1 MPDNEREITLGVL
14 NAVHENAQVTQ
25 RSMASELGI
34 ALGLAN
40 AYLKRC
46 AKKGLIKI
54 QQIPANRYAYYL
66 TPKGF
71 AEKTRLTTE
80 YLSQG
85 FLFFRLARAEFS
97 GLYAECQSRNWRR
110 VALAGLSDLAEI
122 AVLCAN
128 EHDIE
133 LIGIIEEDT
142 EKQAFLGIPV
152 VPDLSRLERTNA
164 VIVTEMEDPQT
175 AFERLCGVLP
185 ADRVLTPPI
194 LKVTREKRDRQT

>member
-14 NAVHENAQVTQ
+14 NAIHENAQVTQ
-25 RSMASELGI
+25 RTVASELGI
-34 ALGLAN
+34 ALGLVN

-97 GLYAECQSRNWRR
+97 DLYAECQSRNWRR

-122 AVLCAN
+122 AVLCAA

-133 LIGIIEEDT
+133 LIGIIDEET
-142 EKQAFLGIPV
+142 EKRAFADIPV
-152 VPDLSRLERTNA
+152 VPDLSRLERTNV
-164 VIVTEMEDPQT
+164 VIVTEMEDPQG
-175 AFERLCGVLP
+175 AFERLCGVMP
-185 ADRVLTPPI
+185 ADRVLTPS
-194 LKVTREKRDRQT
+194 LLNVTREMRERQT

>member
-1 MPDNEREITLGVL
+1 MPDNESEITLGVL
-14 NAVHENAQVTQ
+14 NAIHENAQVTQ
-25 RSMASELGI
+25 RSVASELGI

-66 TPKGF
+66 TPQGF

-85 FLFFRLARAEFS
+85 FLFFRLARTEFS
-97 GLYAECQSRNWRR
+97 DIYTECQSRGWRR

-122 AVLCAN
+122 AVLCAA

-133 LIGIIEEDT
+133 LIGIIDEET
-142 EKQAFLGIPV
+142 EKQSFAGIPV

-164 VIVTEMEDPQT
+164 VIVTEMEDPQA

-185 ADRVLTPPI
+185 ADRVLTPSM
-194 LKVTREKRDRQT
+194 LNVTRDKQDYQT

>member
-14 NAVHENAQVTQ
+14 NAIHENAQVTQ
-25 RSMASELGI
+25 RTVASELGI
-34 ALGLAN
+34 ALGLTN

-54 QQIPANRYAYYL
+54 KQIPANRYAYYL

-85 FLFFRLARAEFS
+85 FLIFRLARVEFS
-97 GLYAECQSRNWRR
+97 GLFAECQTRNWRR

-122 AVLCAN
+122 AVLCAG

-133 LIGIIEEDT
+133 LIGIIDEET
-142 EKQAFLGIPV
+142 EKRAFADIPV

-185 ADRVLTPPI
+185 EDRVLTPSM
-194 LKVTREKRDRQT
+194 LNVTRDLQDHQT

>member
-1 MPDNEREITLGVL
+1 MPDNESEITLGVL

-25 RSMASELGI
+25 RSVASELGI

-40 AYLKRC
+40 AYLRRC

-85 FLFFRLARAEFS
+85 FLFFRLARGEIS
-97 GLYAECQSRNWRR
+97 SIYADCQSRNWRR

-122 AVLCAN
+122 SVLCAG
-128 EHDIE
+128 EYDID
-133 LIGIIEEDT
+133 LIGIID
-142 EKQAFLGIPV
+142 EKSGKRAFADVPV

-164 VIVTEMEDPQT
+164 VIVTEMEDPQA

-185 ADRVLTPPI
+185 AERVLTPPM
-194 LKVTREKRDRQT
+194 LNVSREGRLSK

>member
-1 MPDNEREITLGVL
+1 MPDNEREIMLGVL
-14 NAVHENAQVTQ
+14 NAIHENAQVTQ
-25 RSMASELGI
+25 RTVASELGI
-34 ALGLAN
+34 ALGLTN

-54 QQIPANRYAYYL
+54 KQIPANRYAYYL

-85 FLFFRLARAEFS
+85 FLIFRLARVEFS
-97 GLYAECQSRNWRR
+97 GLFAECQTRNWRR

-122 AVLCAN
+122 AVLCAG

-133 LIGIIEEDT
+133 LIGIIDEET
-142 EKQAFLGIPV
+142 EKRAFADIPV

-185 ADRVLTPPI
+185 EDRVLTPSM
-194 LKVTREKRDRQT
+194 LNVTRDLQDHQT